1 MSSSRSSSRRNQA
14 AVFPSLPVGVQSG
27 LTCLVS
33 DNQKTVAEMLE
44 ISNTTTSETTVEQLA
59 ERCAKVMKQQQLS
72 AEQFLARFFHAN
84 VLSNH
89 ISTNYPTKS
98 GKGTSAQ
105 LAERIA
111 NQWAKNSTIS
121 KSVLVGVAKKDA
133 SLKPPRIPVEG
144 AVVCTGEVETPE
156 GVLVVPSKSALNV
169 ALETRH
175 EHQQRSETLNLP
187 TATTTTVAS
196 KLTSRKTD
204 RQERSTTFQGTQ
216 RIKRRRSSS

>member
-1 MSSSRSSSRRNQA
+1 
-14 AVFPSLPVGVQSG
+14 
-27 LTCLVS
+27 
-33 DNQKTVAEMLE
+33 MLE
-44 ISNTTTSETTVEQLA
+44 ISNTTTSETPVEQLT

-72 AEQFLARFFHAN
+72 AEQFLARFFHAT

-89 ISTNYPTKS
+89 ISTYYPTKS
-98 GKGTSAQ
+98 GKGTGAQ

-121 KSVLVGVAKKDA
+121 KSVLVAVAKKDA
-133 SLKPPRIPVEG
+133 SLNPPRIPAEG
-144 AVVCTGEVETPE
+144 AAVCTEEVETPE
-156 GVLVVPSKSALNV
+156 GVLVVPSKMARNV

-175 EHQQRSETLNLP
+175 EHQHQQRSETLTLP
-187 TATTTTVAS
+187 TVTTKTVAS

>member
-1 MSSSRSSSRRNQA
+1 MSSSRSSSRRNQS
-14 AVFPSLPVGVQSG
+14 AVFPSLPIGVQNG

-33 DNQKTVAEMLE
+33 DNQNTVAEMLE
-44 ISNTTTSETTVEQLA
+44 ISSTTTSETAVEQLT

-72 AEQFLARFFHAN
+72 AEQFLARFFHAT

-89 ISTNYPTKS
+89 ISTYYPTKS

-105 LAERIA
+105 VAERIA

-121 KSVLVGVAKKDA
+121 KSVLVGVAVKKDA
-133 SLKPPRIPVEG
+133 SLNPPHIPVEG
-144 AVVCTGEVETPE
+144 AAVCTEEVETPE
-156 GVLVVPSKSALNV
+156 GVLVVPSKSARNV

-175 EHQQRSETLNLP
+175 EHQQQSETLNLP

-204 RQERSTTFQGTQ
+204 RQERSTTWTQ
-216 RIKRRRSSS
+216 RTKRRRSSS